1 MEIAQNTNRAAS
13 NRLMGSTSSLQQAE
27 ARRQRLNASA
37 TPIVGPPT
45 PVNMPEPAAETQ
57 PTETDTETES
67 AIPMNSTDLT
77 ELVAAMISEQRIT
90 NRLIRQG
97 NTITGDLAR
106 SL

>member
-1 MEIAQNTNRAAS
+1 
-13 NRLMGSTSSLQQAE
+13 
-27 ARRQRLNASA
+27 
-37 TPIVGPPT
+37 
-45 PVNMPEPAAETQ
+45 MPEPAAETQ